1 VSHFF
6 LSKKF
11 SKKMLQIAIVV
22 FREILEI
29 SLILGILTAATK
41 EIEGRS
47 KWILGGLGL
56 GVMASFLLAFSTDKI
71 SESLDGM
78 GQEFFNGLILLSA
91 AAMIGWT
98 VLWMQKH
105 AKSISGELKRLGHSI
120 RDGKKPLYVLLV
132 VVFLS
137 VLRESAE
144 IVLFTYS
151 YYISGTAISEIIFGL
166 IAGIIFGSMA
176 GAALYFGIIKA
187 SGKYF
192 FITTTWL
199 LIFFAAGIAAQGI
212 GFWINAEIVP
222 ALGNPIFDSSS
233 ILSQQSFFGKILN
246 IFFGYNDHPA
256 GAQLIAYFVMLVTL
270 ILGLRIAKKM

>member
-1 VSHFF
+1 
-6 LSKKF
+6 
-11 SKKMLQIAIVV
+11 MLQIAIVV

-41 EIEGRS
+41 DISGRT
-47 KWILGGLGL
+47 KWILSGLGL
-56 GVMASFLLAFSTDKI
+56 GIAASLILALFTDKI

-78 GQEFFNGLILLSA
+78 GQEFFNGLILLAA

-105 AKSISGELKRLGHSI
+105 AKSISGELKKLSNSI

-144 IVLFTYS
+144 IVLFSYS
-151 YYISGTAISEIIFGL
+151 YYVSGTSASEIILGL
-166 IAGIIFGSMA
+166 VTGITLGSAA

-192 FITTTWL
+192 FIVTTWL
-199 LIFFAAGIAAQGI
+199 LIFFAAGIATQGI
-212 GFWINAEIVP
+212 GFWINAQIVP
-222 ALGNPIFDSSS
+222 SLANPAFDASE
-233 ILSQQSFFGKILN
+233 ILSQQSYFGKFLH
-246 IFFGYNDHPA
+246 IFFGYIDQPT
-256 GAQLIAYFVMLVTL
+256 GSQLIVYFATL
-270 ILGLRIAKKM
+270 AILMMGLKIAKK